1 MTQNGTFRRTCGP
14 SRVLRLAATCCSV
27 LLFSAAACCIVLL
40 FSAGGVPHATAA
52 APANAGNPGGIHSV
66 QNAIPGQYIVT
77 LQNIDA
83 TQVPS
88 VAARLAHAHGGT
100 LFQIYSHALTG
111 FAVRMA
117 AASAMALS
125 HDPQVAS
132 VEEDGEAH
140 VDTTVTQSGAS
151 WGLTRIDERELN
163 LNGMYS
169 WDDHASGA
177 GVTVYIIDTG
187 ILITNVDFG
196 GRASWGVNT
205 VDTKTTDGNGH
216 GTHVAGIV
224 GGTTYGVAK
233 KVRLVAVKVLSD
245 SGSGTNSGV
254 IAGIDWVVAHR
265 NGPAVINM
273 SLGGGKSL
281 AVNDAVE
288 NAIKARVTVV
298 VAAGND
304 NLNACNYSPASAPN
318 AVTVGA
324 SDSSDRKA
332 TFSNWGEC
340 VDLFAP
346 GVGITSD
353 WIGSNIAINTI
364 SGTSMASP
372 FVAGLAAMEL
382 ELNPSATAGE
392 VETEITREATRDRV
406 ANLPTGTR
414 NLLEYTG
421 NVLNTP
427 PF

>member
-1 MTQNGTFRRTCGP
+1 MTQNGTFRRTRGP
-14 SRVLRLAATCCSV
+14 SRALRLAAACCS
-27 LLFSAAACCIVLL
+27 VLL

-88 VAARLAHAHGGT
+88 VAARLARAHGGT

-117 AASAMALS
+117 AANAMALS

-140 VDTTVTQSGAS
+140 VDTTLTQSGAS

-169 WDDHASGA
+169 WDDHADGA
-177 GVTVYIIDTG
+177 GVTVYILDTG
-187 ILITNVDFG
+187 IRITNVDFG
-196 GRASWGVNT
+196 GRAKWGVNT
-205 VDTKTTDGNGH
+205 VDQTTTDGNGH

-233 KVRLVAVKVLSD
+233 QVHLVAVKVLND
-245 SGSGTNSGV
+245 YGSGPWSGV
-254 IAGIDWVVAHR
+254 IAGIDWVVAYKH
-265 NGPAVINM
+265 GPAVINM
-273 SLGGGKSL
+273 SLGGGKVI

-298 VAAGND
+298 VAAGN
-304 NLNACNYSPASAPN
+304 NNANACNYSPASAPN
-318 AVTVGA
+318 AVTVAA
-324 SDSSDRKA
+324 SDNLDRKA

-353 WIGSNIAINTI
+353 WIGSNTAINTI

-392 VETEITREATRDRV
+392 VATEITREATRDRV
-406 ANLPTGTR
+406 TNLPISPMGTP